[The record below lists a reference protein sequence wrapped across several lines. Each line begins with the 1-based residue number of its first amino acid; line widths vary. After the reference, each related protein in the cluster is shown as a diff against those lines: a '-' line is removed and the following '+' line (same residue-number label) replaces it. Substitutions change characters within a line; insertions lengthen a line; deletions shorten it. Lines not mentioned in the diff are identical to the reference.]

1 MNSIILTITA
11 SSANRSNAT
20 DVDMSLTDE
29 WMESFNAS
37 SSTSSSTTYVPEEDI
52 VDSLREIF
60 FDIGDDIIIGA
71 LTQCGG
77 DEIAATDYLF
87 KWTEEKRKQEANE
100 LFLKMNRRV
109 SDDLL
114 SNGLLGEVASSSIH
128 SSAVASK
135 PRRVSNVNDSLVN
148 DEPASKPSI
157 ETTSLVSHSTKRKR
171 KDTSKS
177 SGVSWSNDNNS
188 RQSKRPK
195 KKARSSSND
204 AKGEFIFLL
213 SFDLLCNMLIMN
225 S

>member
-11 SSANRSNAT
+11 TSANRSNAT

-29 WMESFNAS
+29 WTESFNAS
-37 SSTSSSTTYVPEEDI
+37 SSTSSSTTYVPDEDI
-52 VDSLREIF
+52 VGNLREMF
-60 FDIGDDIIIGA
+60 FYIGDDIDDIIIGA

-77 DEIAATDYLF
+77 DAIAATDYLF
-87 KWTEEKRKQEANE
+87 KWAEEKRKREATE
-100 LFLKMNRRV
+100 LSLKMNRRA

-128 SSAVASK
+128 SSTVASNS
-135 PRRVSNVNDSLVN
+135 RRVSNVNDSLVN
-148 DEPASKPSI
+148 DEPASKLSM
-157 ETTSLVSHSTKRKR
+157 SYSTKRKR
-171 KDTSKS
+171 KDTS
-177 SGVSWSNDNNS
+177 NS